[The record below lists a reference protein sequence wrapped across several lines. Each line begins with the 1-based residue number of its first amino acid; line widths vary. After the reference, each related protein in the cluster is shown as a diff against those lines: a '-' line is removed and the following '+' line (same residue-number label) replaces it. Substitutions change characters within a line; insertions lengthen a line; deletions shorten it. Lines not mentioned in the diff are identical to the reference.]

1 MQVVQLLDSKLLG
14 QISKNR
20 SVQRN
25 NHFKISQKKN
35 FVFAELFTL
44 CAFSGNTS
52 KFWLLFWKSQC
63 FRILILKVIVESLTA
78 WKVSKYGV
86 FSGPFF
92 PIFELNAERYR
103 ASPRIQIECGKIR
116 TRKKTFNM
124 IIRSWPSQD
133 TMNLSEWFLC
143 LYPNKSIYK

>member
-86 FSGPFF
+86 FSGPYF
-92 PIFELNAERYR
+92 PMFGLNRERY
-103 ASPRIQIECGKIR
+103 SISLRIQSKCWKIR
-116 TRKKTFNM
+116 KKLLIWTLFRQLWLNSKTK
-124 IIRSWPSQD
+124 ISV
-133 TMNLSEWFLC
+133 
-143 LYPNKSIYK
+143 